1 MAAPVVLVEHP
12 AEHALFDGALTCDVV
27 LPVRFTLGARP
38 VMQGPAEAL
47 LQGLAVAEDVRG
59 DDPDDR
65 KEATPSQQ
73 RIEAKLDLVLSLLG
87 RLARRQDDMLPV
99 TSLRWSHRGLRL
111 DIASPLG
118 ADTGADGVVTLQPA
132 TWLSDHIELPA
143 RVLAQVEGLNTHHLW
158 LQFEGLGAGLAE
170 AMDRHLFRLHRRQ
183 VAEAR
188 QSHLSPRR

>member
-1 MAAPVVLVEHP
+1 MVTPVVLVEHP

-27 LPVRFTLGARP
+27 LPARFSVGARP
-38 VMQGPAEAL
+38 VRQAPAEAL

-59 DDPDDR
+59 EDPDDR

-87 RLARRQDDMLPV
+87 RLARRHDEMLPV
-99 TSLRWSHRGLRL
+99 TTLRWSHRGLRL
-111 DIASPLG
+111 DITTPIDAAVG
-118 ADTGADGVVTLQPA
+118 TDGVVTLQPA

-143 RVLAQVEGLNTHHLW
+143 RVLAQVEGTHVHHLW
-158 LQFEGLGAGLAE
+158 LQFEGLNGGLAE

-188 QSHLSPRR
+188 QAHLAPRR